1 MMYICSIKLT
11 DQKEVRMDEWLLFE
25 SETPWVGESR
35 GLNIGY
41 IFSRDGRHVATCVQE
56 GLLRVND
63 KGKKAK
69 L

>member
-1 MMYICSIKLT
+1 
-11 DQKEVRMDEWLLFE
+11 MDEWMLFE
-25 SETPWVGESR
+25 TDTPWVAESR
-35 GLNIGY
+35 GLNVGY

-63 KGKKAK
+63 KAKKAK

>member
-1 MMYICSIKLT
+1 M
-11 DQKEVRMDEWLLFE
+11 
-25 SETPWVGESR
+25 SR

-56 GLLRVND
+56 GLLRVMD
-63 KGKKAK
+63 ATKEKSK

>member
-1 MMYICSIKLT
+1 
-11 DQKEVRMDEWLLFE
+11 MDEWLLYE
-25 SETPWVGESR
+25 SVSPWAGQSR

-56 GLLRVND
+56 GLLRLSD
-63 KGKKAK
+63 KARKAK